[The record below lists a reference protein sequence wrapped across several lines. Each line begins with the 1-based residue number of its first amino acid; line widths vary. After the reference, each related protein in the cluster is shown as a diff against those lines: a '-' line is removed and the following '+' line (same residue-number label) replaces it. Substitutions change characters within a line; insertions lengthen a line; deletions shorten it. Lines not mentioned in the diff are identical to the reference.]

1 MKYYCIPLIYQK
13 TLLCSFQGPNQESL
27 WKTDWEIRIS
37 FKNFLP
43 IYECMVLGVDFQL
56 LVGVFF
62 VPLLYALIIYITAP
76 YKSVS
81 FRRGLVYLFGGMM
94 STMVVQL
101 FYFFVPYFSSG
112 FVEGDA
118 FTKFFFVVG
127 PVEELSKFLLFFF
140 VLNLTKDKKVS
151 DNPFR
156 YMFYLGMTGLGFA
169 IMENIHYVANYGEGI
184 LFIRTFTST
193 IAHMIFGLLCGYW
206 VGLGVVNKKKMSNR
220 SIFGVLTM
228 KYPFVKKAFYTFTG
242 LFVACFYHGL
252 YNYNLISSVYS
263 SQVIL
268 IMILMFGLIFSR
280 MLAIDLNNQFR
291 NRETKKDNPKEL
303 S

>member
-1 MKYYCIPLIYQK
+1 MI
-13 TLLCSFQGPNQESL
+13 
-27 WKTDWEIRIS
+27 
-37 FKNFLP
+37 
-43 IYECMVLGVDFQL
+43 LGFDFQL
-56 LVGVFF
+56 FVGVFF
-62 VPLLYALIIYITAP
+62 VPLLYALIIYLTAP

-81 FRRGLVYLFGGMM
+81 FKRGLIYLFGGMM
-94 STMVVQL
+94 SVVLVQF
-101 FYFFVPYFSSG
+101 FYFFVPWFGKSFTLEP
-112 FVEGDA
+112 FV
-118 FTKFFFVVG
+118 KFFFVVG

-140 VLNLTKDKKVS
+140 ILSLTKDKKVS
-151 DNPFR
+151 DHPFR

-169 IMENIHYVANYGEGI
+169 VMENIHYAQNYGEGI
-184 LFIRTFTST
+184 LMIRTFTST

-206 VGLGVVNKKKMSNR
+206 VGLGVVDKKKMSNR

-228 KYPFVKKAFYTFTG
+228 KYPFIKKALYTFTG

-252 YNYNLISSVYS
+252 YNFNLMTSLYS

-268 IMILMFGLIFSR
+268 VMILMFGLIFSR